1 MKVIKKGALFH
12 DEEDETA
19 SFDIP
24 IDKIAAAFGISTA
37 FFMGA
42 FEAGHIRATAEEDK
56 EGTLVITFRM
66 GDMELKVGVES
77 EDDEGIYPAG
87 HA

>member
-1 MKVIKKGALFH
+1 MKVIKKGELFH
-12 DEEDETA
+12 DEEGKTA

-24 IDKIAAAFGISTA
+24 IEEIAAAFGISTA
-37 FFMGA
+37 FFMSA
-42 FEAGHIRATAEEDK
+42 FDAGHIQAKAEEDK

-66 GDMELKVGVES
+66 GDMELKVGVKS
-77 EDDEGIYPAG
+77 EDDEGAYPVG